1 MEDVKCSISWCSLR
15 REQSFSLHMCT
26 HESNLQFF
34 VPKYI
39 PVFFSR
45 HHNKHHSKSSSI
57 PENWGLFLLT
67 ILHFRCVLKKSSFI
81 LTLAWWRLRGREAEE
96 DMCYFS
102 RLGFFVVNA
111 LRENWKG
118 NDCLQCE
125 AVFPLWRR
133 RAQEDVL
140 FARAPSLK
148 ASRYSLLATVTIW
161 TYFLGFGTLF
171 WDLGNE
177 YFGRFY
183 CLDELIKTGMIPPA

>member
-1 MEDVKCSISWCSLR
+1 MRATYS
-15 REQSFSLHMCT
+15 
-26 HESNLQFF
+26 FF

-39 PVFFSR
+39 RVFFSR
-45 HHNKHHSKSSSI
+45 HHNKHQRVFFHSRKLRFVPTNNTSFPLRS
-57 PENWGLFLLT
+57 LK
-67 ILHFRCVLKKSSFI
+67 KKSSFI